1 MASIGQTLREERE
14 ARNISIEEIAS
25 ATKIVPRYLDALE
38 ADRLD
43 QMPGG
48 FFIRGII
55 RTYAKS
61 IGLDPEEV
69 LNRYKEAGLIEAA
82 APERKIFPKFAPKA
96 SPRPEPAETVTPV
109 VPAEPA
115 PAIEPA
121 PAAEPEAPPDL
132 EKASPS
138 VHFEEAPKPRLS
150 EAARKRILAWTWRGL
165 AAVLL
170 VAVIIIVWPSRHPKA
185 GEPQP
190 GTNAAVAMVP
200 PPPTTAP
207 GTTPSSATAA
217 PTGSTGLSAPR
228 SETATAPATQAEP
241 ASPEPA
247 PAAEKVWQGLTIEI
261 TFQAETWIQVRTDGE
276 LKINGLFP
284 PGSSAR
290 AQADEH
296 LLIHTGNAGGFTF
309 RLNGQPAKPLG
320 RSGQVLTDIRI
331 TLENIKDFLE
341 SPSSG
346 LPTG

>member
-1 MASIGQTLREERE
+1 MASLGQALREERE

-25 ATKIVPRYLDALE
+25 ATKIVPRYLEALE

-69 LNRYKEAGLIEAA
+69 LNRYKEAGLLEAA
-82 APERKIFPKFAPKA
+82 APENKIFPKFPPKA
-96 SPRPEPAETVTPV
+96 APRPEPAETVAPV

-115 PAIEPA
+115 PAFEPA
-121 PAAEPEAPPDL
+121 PAAEPEAPQDL
-132 EKASPS
+132 EKASPT

-150 EAARKRILAWTWRGL
+150 EAARRRILAWTWRGL
-165 AAVLL
+165 AAGLL
-170 VAVIIIVWPSRHPKA
+170 VAVIIIVWPSRRHKA
-185 GEPQP
+185 DEPQP
-190 GTNAAVAMVP
+190 ATTAVEAVVP
-200 PPPTTAP
+200 PPPTTTP
-207 GTTPSSATAA
+207 GTTPSSA
-217 PTGSTGLSAPR
+217 PR
-228 SETATAPATQAEP
+228 SETLTAPAAQAEP

-247 PAAEKVWQGLTIEI
+247 PAAEKVWKGLTIEI

-284 PGSSAR
+284 PGSTAR
-290 AQADEH
+290 AQADDR

-341 SPSSG
+341 SASSG

>member
-1 MASIGQTLREERE
+1 MASLGQELREERE

-25 ATKIVPRYLDALE
+25 ATKIVPRYLEALE

-61 IGLDPEEV
+61 VGLDPEEV
-69 LNRYKEAGLIEAA
+69 LNRYKAAGLLEAA
-82 APERKIFPKFAPKA
+82 APERKVFPKFAPKIP
-96 SPRPEPAETVTPV
+96 PRPEPAETVAPD

-121 PAAEPEAPPDL
+121 AAAEPEAPPDI
-132 EKASPS
+132 EKASPT
-138 VHFEEAPKPRLS
+138 VHFEEAPKPGLS
-150 EAARKRILAWTWRGL
+150 EAARKRILAWTWRSL

-170 VAVIIIVWPSRHPKA
+170 VAVIIIVWPSRRHKA
-185 GEPQP
+185 GVPQP
-190 GTNAAVAMVP
+190 GRTAAEAVVP
-200 PPPTTAP
+200 PPPTTP
-207 GTTPSSATAA
+207 ETTPS
-217 PTGSTGLSAPR
+217 SAPR
-228 SETATAPATQAEP
+228 SETVTGPAVQAEP
-241 ASPEPA
+241 APSGPSATTGSA
-247 PAAEKVWQGLTIEI
+247 PAAEKVWKGLTIEI

-290 AQADEH
+290 AQADDH
-296 LLIHTGNAGGFTF
+296 LLIHTGNAGGFAF

-346 LPTG
+346 QPTG

>member
-1 MASIGQTLREERE
+1 MASLGQALREERE

-25 ATKIVPRYLDALE
+25 ATKIVSRYLEALE

-61 IGLDPEEV
+61 VGLDPEEV
-69 LNRYKEAGLIEAA
+69 LNRYKAAGLLEAA
-82 APERKIFPKFAPKA
+82 APERKIFPRLAPLA
-96 SPRPEPAETVTPV
+96 TPRPEPAEIVPPVVPPV

-121 PAAEPEAPPDL
+121 PVAEPEAPPDL
-132 EKASPS
+132 EKASPT
-138 VHFEEAPKPRLS
+138 VHFEEAPKPRFS

-165 AAVLL
+165 AAVAL
-170 VAVIIIVWPSRHPKA
+170 VAVILVVWPFRRHKA
-185 GEPQP
+185 DVPQP
-190 GTNAAVAMVP
+190 GTTAAEAVVP
-200 PPPTTAP
+200 PAPATTP
-207 GTTPSSATAA
+207 GTTPSSA
-217 PTGSTGLSAPR
+217 PR
-228 SETATAPATQAEP
+228 SETGAAPAAQAEP
-241 ASPEPA
+241 TPPGPA
-247 PAAEKVWQGLTIEI
+247 PAAEKVWKGLTVEI

-276 LKINGLFP
+276 LKIDGLFP
-284 PGSSAR
+284 PGSTAR
-290 AQADEH
+290 AQADER

-320 RSGQVLTDIRI
+320 RSGQVLTDIKI

>member
-1 MASIGQTLREERE
+1 MASLGQALREERE

-25 ATKIVPRYLDALE
+25 ATKIVPRYLEALE

-61 IGLDPEEV
+61 VGLDPEEV
-69 LNRYKEAGLIEAA
+69 LNRYKAAGLLEAA
-82 APERKIFPKFAPKA
+82 APERKIFPRFAPMA
-96 SPRPEPAETVTPV
+96 APRPEPAETVTPV

-121 PAAEPEAPPDL
+121 PAAEPEAPPDI
-132 EKASPS
+132 EKASPT

-170 VAVIIIVWPSRHPKA
+170 VAVIIVVWPSRRHKA
-185 GEPQP
+185 DEPQP
-190 GTNAAVAMVP
+190 GRTAAEAVV
-200 PPPTTAP
+200 PPTTTNTP
-207 GTTPSSATAA
+207 GTTPSSAPRSETVTAPAAQAEPAPPGPSATAA
-217 PTGSTGLSAPR
+217 PTGSTGL
-228 SETATAPATQAEP
+228 
-241 ASPEPA
+241 A
-247 PAAEKVWQGLTIEI
+247 PAAEKAWKGLTVEI

-276 LKINGLFP
+276 LKIDGLFP
-284 PGSSAR
+284 PGSTAR
-290 AQADEH
+290 AQADER
-296 LLIHTGNAGGFTF
+296 LLIHTGNAGGFTL

-320 RSGQVLTDIRI
+320 RSGQVLTDIKI

>member
-14 ARNISIEEIAS
+14 ARSISIEEIAS
-25 ATKIVPRYLDALE
+25 ATKIVPRYLEALE

-61 IGLDPEEV
+61 VGLDPEEV
-69 LNRYKEAGLIEAA
+69 LNRYKAAGLLEAA
-82 APERKIFPKFAPKA
+82 APERKIFPRSAPKA
-96 SPRPEPAETVTPV
+96 SPQPEPAETVTPV

-132 EKASPS
+132 EKASPT

-165 AAVLL
+165 AAVAL
-170 VAVIIIVWPSRHPKA
+170 VAVIIIVWPSRRHKA
-185 GEPQP
+185 DAPQP
-190 GTNAAVAMVP
+190 GTTAAEAVVP
-200 PPPTTAP
+200 PPPATTP
-207 GTTPSSATAA
+207 GTTPA
-217 PTGSTGLSAPR
+217 SAPR
-228 SETATAPATQAEP
+228 PETVTAPAVQAEP
-241 ASPEPA
+241 APPGPSATTGLA
-247 PAAEKVWQGLTIEI
+247 PAAERVWKGLTIEI

-284 PGSSAR
+284 PGSTAR

>member
-1 MASIGQTLREERE
+1 MASLGQALREERE

-25 ATKIVPRYLDALE
+25 ATKIVHRYLEALE

-61 IGLDPEEV
+61 VGLDPEEV
-69 LNRYKEAGLIEAA
+69 LSRYKAAGLLEAA
-82 APERKIFPKFAPKA
+82 APERKIFPKLA
-96 SPRPEPAETVTPV
+96 STAAPRPEPAETITPV

-121 PAAEPEAPPDL
+121 PKPEAPPDL
-132 EKASPS
+132 EQASPA

-165 AAVLL
+165 VAVLL
-170 VAVIIIVWPSRHPKA
+170 VAVIIIVWPARRQKA
-185 GEPQP
+185 AEPQP
-190 GTNAAVAMVP
+190 GTTAAASVV
-200 PPPTTAP
+200 PPTTTTTP
-207 GTTPSSATAA
+207 GTTPSSAPPAETVTAPAAQAEPAPPGPSATAA
-217 PTGSTGLSAPR
+217 PTGSTGL
-228 SETATAPATQAEP
+228 
-241 ASPEPA
+241 A
-247 PAAEKVWQGLTIEI
+247 PAAEKVWKGLTIEI

-276 LKINGLFP
+276 LKIDGLFP
-284 PGSSAR
+284 PGSTAR
-290 AQADEH
+290 AQADER

-320 RSGQVLTDIRI
+320 RSGRVLTDIKI
-331 TLENIKDFLE
+331 TLENAKDFLE

>member
-1 MASIGQTLREERE
+1 MGSLGQALREQRE

-25 ATKIVPRYLDALE
+25 ATKIVSRYLEALE

-61 IGLDPEEV
+61 VGLDPEEV
-69 LNRYKEAGLIEAA
+69 LNRYKAAGLLEAA
-82 APERKIFPKFAPKA
+82 APERKIFPRLAPTA
-96 SPRPEPAETVTPV
+96 APRPEPAEIAPPIAAPV
-109 VPAEPA
+109 VSRAVAAEPA
-115 PAIEPA
+115 PAIES
-121 PAAEPEAPPDL
+121 AAEPESPPDL
-132 EKASPS
+132 ETASPA

-165 AAVLL
+165 AAVAL
-170 VAVIIIVWPSRHPKA
+170 VAVIIVVWPSRRQKA
-185 GEPQP
+185 DAPQP
-190 GTNAAVAMVP
+190 GTVAAETAVP
-200 PPPTTAP
+200 PSPAAAP
-207 GTTPSSATAA
+207 GTTPSAA
-217 PTGSTGLSAPR
+217 PGSEAV
-228 SETATAPATQAEP
+228 TAPAAQAEP
-241 ASPEPA
+241 APPGPA
-247 PAAEKVWQGLTIEI
+247 PAAEKVWKGLTIEI

-276 LKINGLFP
+276 LKIDGLFP
-284 PGSSAR
+284 PGSTAR
-290 AQADEH
+290 AQADER

-320 RSGQVLTDIRI
+320 RSGQVLTDIKI
-331 TLENIKDFLE
+331 TLENIRDFLE

>member
-1 MASIGQTLREERE
+1 MASLGQTLREERE

-69 LNRYKEAGLIEAA
+69 LNRYKEAGLLEAA
-82 APERKIFPKFAPKA
+82 APERKIFPKLAPKA
-96 SPRPEPAETVTPV
+96 APRPEPAETGTPV
-109 VPAEPA
+109 VPA
-115 PAIEPA
+115 EPA

-132 EKASPS
+132 EKASPT

-165 AAVLL
+165 AALLL
-170 VAVIIIVWPSRHPKA
+170 VAVIIIVWPSRRPKA
-185 GEPQP
+185 DEPQP
-190 GTNAAVAMVP
+190 GTNAAEAVVP
-200 PPPTTAP
+200 PPPTTMP
-207 GTTPSSATAA
+207 GTTPSSA
-217 PTGSTGLSAPR
+217 PR
-228 SETATAPATQAEP
+228 SETVAAPATQAEP

-247 PAAEKVWQGLTIEI
+247 PAAEEVWKGLTIEI

-290 AQADEH
+290 AQADDH
-296 LLIHTGNAGGFTF
+296 LLIHTGNAGGFAF

>member
-1 MASIGQTLREERE
+1 MASLGQELREERE

-25 ATKIVPRYLDALE
+25 ATKIVPRYLEALE

-55 RTYAKS
+55 RTYARS
-61 IGLDPEEV
+61 VGLDPEEV
-69 LNRYKEAGLIEAA
+69 LNRYKAAGLLEPA
-82 APERKIFPKFAPKA
+82 APERKVFPRFAPKA
-96 SPRPEPAETVTPV
+96 PPRPEPAETVTPV

-121 PAAEPEAPPDL
+121 PAAALEAPPDI
-132 EKASPS
+132 EKASPT

-150 EAARKRILAWTWRGL
+150 EAARKRLLAWTWRGL

-170 VAVIIIVWPSRHPKA
+170 VAVIIVVWPSRRHKA
-185 GEPQP
+185 DEPQP
-190 GTNAAVAMVP
+190 GRTAAEAVV

-207 GTTPSSATAA
+207 GTTPSSVPRSETVTGPAVQAEPAPSEPSPTAA
-217 PTGSTGLSAPR
+217 PTGSTG
-228 SETATAPATQAEP
+228 
-241 ASPEPA
+241 PA
-247 PAAEKVWQGLTIEI
+247 PAAEKVWKGLTIEI

-276 LKINGLFP
+276 LKIDGLFP
-284 PGSSAR
+284 PGSTAR
-290 AQADEH
+290 AQADER
-296 LLIHTGNAGGFTF
+296 LLIHTGNAGGFTL

-320 RSGQVLTDIRI
+320 RSGQVLTDIKI

-346 LPTG
+346 QPTG